1 MIFMNVTIIY
11 ATTRKINA
19 YNSVQLLLN
28 SFKLNV
34 NINVTEF
41 LLPEDLPSFKRECFS
56 CLINGKERLT
66 SFNYVD
72 SIIKSLDD
80 ADLIILAS
88 PAFICDISTEMES
101 FLEHISYRYMQ
112 KKTNYSTNNKIGLV
126 MSTVTC
132 AGLFHT
138 TRALKRNLNL
148 WGINNTFKFSEVL
161 YEINWEDVTLKSKL
175 QINKKVFKLSNK
187 ILELYSNSR
196 PIKLPIL
203 NNVTLSQKSTLF
215 KEYHC
220 NIIDFNYRKNQ
231 SCVHMKS

>member
-1 MIFMNVTIIY
+1 MNVTIIY
-11 ATTRKINA
+11 GTTKKTST

-28 SFKLNV
+28 SLKLNI
-34 NINVTEF
+34 NIKVTEF
-41 LLPEDLPSFKRECFS
+41 LLPKDLPSFNRECFS
-56 CLINGKERLT
+56 CIINGEEKRT
-66 SFNYVD
+66 RFNYVD
-72 SIIKSLDD
+72 SIVKSLDD

-88 PAFICDISTEMES
+88 PAFICDISTDMES

-126 MSTVTC
+126 MSTVTG

-138 TRALKRNLNL
+138 TRTLKRNLNL

-161 YEINWEDVTLKSKL
+161 YEIDWEDVTLKSKL

-187 ILELYSNSR
+187 ILDLYSTSH

-203 NNVTLSQKSTLF
+203 NKVTSSQKSTIF

-231 SCVHMKS
+231 SCVHIKS